1 MKKMQLQ
8 SFNLKLSEIK
18 EFEQARQQRAEAKAK
33 ECPDATGDPI
43 IIKCTK
49 TKVEIR
55 ERIGLKPTNQ

>member
-18 EFEQARQQRAEAKAK
+18 EYEQARQLRAEAKAQD
-33 ECPDATGDPI
+33 CPDATGDPI

-49 TKVEIR
+49 NKIEIR
-55 ERIGLKPTNQ
+55 ERIGLKPANP